1 MTATA
6 RFSLDGGFV
15 PLSTEIGGLIAG
27 DRANVEMLITGF
39 DTATDALD
47 QCVLTAKV
55 NLTDADDAPT
65 SLQWV
70 LIPGNPVNGNI
81 VEYEGGATVLA
92 QFGLV
97 PTDTTAL
104 LQLRFYSVRVWVTRS
119 GTTYDRTVQTGK
131 IRSVLGATSTTGFVD
146 VTIPWSSIRNTPTT
160 IAGYGITDAY
170 TQTQSNALYLKVAG
184 DSGANLTNLS
194 ASALATGTVAP
205 SRIAGAYTGIT
216 SVGTLGA
223 LAVTGAV
230 TAGGF
235 TGALTGNADTATKL
249 STARTFATTGDVTGS
264 VSSDLTSGAS
274 IATTLAAGVVTNAKV
289 AVGAAIAYAKLALT
303 GSIVNA
309 DVATGAAI
317 AYAKLALSG
326 SIVNADVATGAA
338 VAYSKLNLAASIVN
352 ADIATGAAI
361 ADTKLAQIATANKV
375 ANTATTA
382 ASANTASAIVARD
395 ASGNFTAG
403 TITAA
408 LTGNASTAG
417 KLQTPVTINGVSF
430 DGSTNITVTAS
441 APAALAAGT
450 YLTGGSYDGSV
461 AATFAVDADSAN
473 TASKV
478 VARDLNGDFAGRIIS
493 ATTFS
498 GALTGNASTAT
509 TLQTAR
515 TINGT
520 SFNGSANIT
529 VTAAAGTLTGTGLNA
544 TVVASSLTSV
554 GTLTSGAIGTGFTAI
569 ADSALATIATA
580 GKVSNSATTAA
591 SANTAS
597 AIVARDVSGNFSAG
611 TITASLTG
619 NISGTAPAGSLTGTV
634 LASNVVTSSLTTV
647 GTIASGVWQG
657 TAIGNSYLATITA
670 AGKVANSATTATD
683 ANTAS
688 AIVARDASGNFTAG
702 TVTATL
708 VGAAP
713 AGSLS
718 GSTLAAGV
726 TASSLTSVGTLAADL
741 KFVDATYDI
750 GKTGATRPRDGF
762 FSRNLTTGGTVT
774 TAGTVTATIGTI
786 TTSTPGFSSTATW
799 NAVGTTFTHLLA
811 NVTDTAS
818 AAASLLADWQVGAA
832 SKFSVSKAGA
842 VTAASNMS
850 VATGAA
856 YQINGTSV
864 LNATTLGSGVTGSSL
879 TSVGTLTAGAIGSGF
894 TAIPNS
900 ALANSAVTVNGTPIS
915 LGASGTVTAAA
926 GTLTG
931 TTLNATVVSSS
942 LTSVGTLT
950 AGGIGSGFTA
960 IADTYLATLSTA
972 GKVSNS
978 ATTATSAN
986 TLSAIV
992 ARDGSGNFSAGTITA
1007 ALTGNATTATTLA
1020 TARAI
1025 NGVNFDGSAAITV
1038 TAAAGT
1044 LSGTSLAATVV
1055 GSSLTSVGTIATG
1068 VWQGTGIANAYL
1080 ANSSVTVNGT
1090 PIALGASGT
1099 VTAAAGTLTGTTLN
1113 ATVVSS
1119 SLTSVGTLSG
1129 GAVPS
1134 ALITAG
1140 TFGAGAYTFPGALA
1154 ITGAFTGATTGA
1166 FSGQVTST
1174 VGSNGSVTYSINAT
1188 TGYLRHVI
1196 GNNSV
1201 NVSQWGVEGSTGGQ
1215 LLTGSTAYDA
1225 VLFGTNG
1232 LSLAGSGAAVHLR
1245 ISNAG
1250 AATFSGKVAV
1260 AAPAGDQ
1267 MTWTSATLSMYLY
1280 NDGSAMALSSAAT
1293 AGGEGII
1300 FTPSSHLLTLRTNSS
1315 NAVIIASN
1323 QLVRFLAYGAGAA
1336 TFDASGNITST
1347 SDMRHKVLQGT
1358 FGVGLSEL
1366 RTIDPIL
1373 YKWNEASGNEMEHT
1387 YAGFSAQN
1395 LKQASEYF
1403 CGVRTDGIL
1412 SMQDR
1417 AVLAACVNAIKEL
1430 DARASTITAL
1440 SARVAALEAH

>member
-1 MTATA
+1 
-6 RFSLDGGFV
+6 
-15 PLSTEIGGLIAG
+15 
-27 DRANVEMLITGF
+27 
-39 DTATDALD
+39 
-47 QCVLTAKV
+47 
-55 NLTDADDAPT
+55 
-65 SLQWV
+65 
-70 LIPGNPVNGNI
+70 
-81 VEYEGGATVLA
+81 
-92 QFGLV
+92 
-97 PTDTTAL
+97 
-104 LQLRFYSVRVWVTRS
+104 
-119 GTTYDRTVQTGK
+119 
-131 IRSVLGATSTTGFVD
+131 
-146 VTIPWSSIRNTPTT
+146 
-160 IAGYGITDAY
+160 
-170 TQTQSNALYLKVAG
+170 
-184 DSGANLTNLS
+184 
-194 ASALATGTVAP
+194 
-205 SRIAGAYTGIT
+205 
-216 SVGTLGA
+216 
-223 LAVTGAV
+223 
-230 TAGGF
+230 
-235 TGALTGNADTATKL
+235 
-249 STARTFATTGDVTGS
+249 
-264 VSSDLTSGAS
+264 
-274 IATTLAAGVVTNAKV
+274 
-289 AVGAAIAYAKLALT
+289 
-303 GSIVNA
+303 
-309 DVATGAAI
+309 
-317 AYAKLALSG
+317 
-326 SIVNADVATGAA
+326 
-338 VAYSKLNLAASIVN
+338 
-352 ADIATGAAI
+352 
-361 ADTKLAQIATANKV
+361 
-375 ANTATTA
+375 
-382 ASANTASAIVARD
+382 
-395 ASGNFTAG
+395 
-403 TITAA
+403 
-408 LTGNASTAG
+408 
-417 KLQTPVTINGVSF
+417 
-430 DGSTNITVTAS
+430 
-441 APAALAAGT
+441 
-450 YLTGGSYDGSV
+450 
-461 AATFAVDADSAN
+461 
-473 TASKV
+473 
-478 VARDLNGDFAGRIIS
+478 
-493 ATTFS
+493 
-498 GALTGNASTAT
+498 
-509 TLQTAR
+509 
-515 TINGT
+515 
-520 SFNGSANIT
+520 
-529 VTAAAGTLTGTGLNA
+529 
-544 TVVASSLTSV
+544 
-554 GTLTSGAIGTGFTAI
+554 
-569 ADSALATIATA
+569 
-580 GKVSNSATTAA
+580 
-591 SANTAS
+591 
-597 AIVARDVSGNFSAG
+597 
-611 TITASLTG
+611 
-619 NISGTAPAGSLTGTV
+619 V

-786 TTSTPGFSSTATW
+786 TASNPAFSSTATW

-818 AAASLLADWQVGAA
+818 AAASLLADWQIGGA

-900 ALANSAVTVNGTPIS
+900 ALLNPGFQINGTVIT
-915 LGASGTVTAAA
+915 LGSSGTVTAAA

-1154 ITGAFTGATTGA
+1154 ITGALTGVTSLTASANINLASGSVIEFGAASGVQIVRNTNDINLNVATGGAVGFRVNGVLGPYYDGTTFSFNSKSLTGATTGA
-1166 FSGQVTST
+1166 FSGAASGRT
-1174 VGSNGSVTYSINAT
+1174 
-1188 TGYLRHVI
+1188 
-1196 GNNSV
+1196 
-1201 NVSQWGVEGSTGGQ
+1201 
-1215 LLTGSTAYDA
+1215 
-1225 VLFGTNG
+1225 
-1232 LSLAGSGAAVHLR
+1232 LSLTQGSGAGIGIYATPAAGGVFDLAGATATTWRFLDYTQSYVNFSIADTGAVAIRGTLAVTGDVTGGSHASFGVSATIESTIALKGKSSTATSGSYAFFCR
-1245 ISNAG
+1245 DSADGGLFNVRGDGLVSVPGTLAVTG
-1250 AATFSGKVAV
+1250 AATFSSTVSADSGFKLS
-1260 AAPAGDQ
+1260 AGNVSVP
-1267 MTWTSATLSMYLY
+1267 T
-1280 NDGSAMALSSAAT
+1280 AT
-1293 AGGEGII
+1293 A
-1300 FTPSSHLLTLRTNSS
+1300 TTLV
-1315 NAVIIASN
+1315 A
-1323 QLVRFLAYGAGAA
+1323 
-1336 TFDASGNITST
+1336 
-1347 SDMRHKVLQGT
+1347 
-1358 FGVGLSEL
+1358 
-1366 RTIDPIL
+1366 
-1373 YKWNEASGNEMEHT
+1373 
-1387 YAGFSAQN
+1387 
-1395 LKQASEYF
+1395 
-1403 CGVRTDGIL
+1403 
-1412 SMQDR
+1412 
-1417 AVLAACVNAIKEL
+1417 
-1430 DARASTITAL
+1430 ITAL
-1440 SARVAALEAH
+1440 GAYMVSYTLYANGGASYRGYAIVIHDGVNPTIVSQANGSVNISVAVSGGNIQVTQISGGTQTIYWNATRFSMT